1 MENIFLGFLNRSIT
15 AGWLILAVMA
25 LRMLLKRS
33 PKWIHCL
40 LWALVAFRLVCPL
53 SLESVFSLIPSR
65 ETVRRDMAVSSEPVV
80 DSGVRFVDNA
90 VNRAIRETA
99 APRPEM
105 SADPLQI
112 WLFAASVIWIAGVAA
127 MLLYALAAYVR
138 LWLKVR
144 TAVRLE
150 GPVMLSEFVKTPFL
164 SGIARPRIYLPA
176 DMPEG
181 MRAPVIAHEM
191 AHLKRRDNL
200 WKILGYA
207 LLAAYWF
214 HPLCWAAY
222 ILLCRDIERACDE
235 KVIRGYDM
243 HQRKLYSEA
252 LLACSMERRAGLA
265 CPLAF
270 GEIGVTERIKS
281 VLRYKKPAFWAIAA
295 AVVICVVA
303 GVCFLTDP
311 VTKEEGIGGAALAG
325 ADNGNGASGGAG
337 GTMDARADDA
347 GTGTGGS
354 KSGDDERADRQGS
367 AEREQEPGGNAVGDR
382 EDTGN
387 PVSGNSMDATAAYN
401 GGLTEE
407 FVNQWAQAFVDR
419 DGNAIQ
425 SFVSEEAGADL
436 EERDMLYGPSGQRRF
451 GISSPWPWNME
462 RDVRI
467 NSVSPENAVIYYYAW
482 TSDPHVT
489 VWKESISYQWQEGR
503 YVVIGEELA
512 WLDDISRAE
521 TFGETYGYYGI
532 SDSAMDYEANGV
544 GEALNDN
551 ALSGSTRYYRNL
563 FEPESAAVEL
573 LNLSD
578 DSAKVQIER
587 VYEESGSVN
596 LRIRFLEEEDDLPML
611 VTIVQ
616 PYGPEGIWIPKDYKI
631 DVMDRFMR
639 LSWGEIRSRSLA
651 VTDPGIWR
659 DVVCIAEI
667 PEESIKIYGYNDE
680 ECFGEGV
687 AIEIGDDV
695 NYFDWIYTSP
705 QCRLP
710 ECYWNQADRQLQVA
724 LNVYTG
730 TGAAAQALHLLQYD
744 DDNVLQDYALE
755 LDEMQEML
763 YERIGYFIGEDK
775 KSLFLI
781 DKKNHEQLGQVDIE
795 EHKGE
800 LEALELELGMIS
812 SYSLGESIRLLV
824 EPGYYLE
831 GAAIAE
837 YPDDMPTLEVE
848 VLPRVSSGKIRF
860 IDFGEI
866 RGDPVEMDFM
876 EYVE

>member
-15 AGWLILAVMA
+15 AGWLILAVMT

-40 LWALVAFRLVCPL
+40 LWALVAFRLACPL

-65 ETVRRDMAVSSEPVV
+65 ETVRHDMAVSSGPVV
-80 DSGVRFVDNA
+80 NSGVRFVDNA
-90 VNRAIRETA
+90 VNQAIRESA
-99 APRPEM
+99 APRPEA

-112 WLFAASVIWIAGVAA
+112 WFFAASVIWIVGVAV
-127 MLLYALAAYVR
+127 MFLYALAAYIR
-138 LWLKVR
+138 LWLKIR

-150 GPVMLSEFVKTPFL
+150 GPVMLSEFVETPFL

-176 DMPEG
+176 G
-181 MRAPVIAHEM
+181 MSEEMRGLVIAHEL
-191 AHLKRRDNL
+191 AHLKRHDNL

-243 HQRKLYSEA
+243 CQRKMYSEA
-252 LLACSMERRAGLA
+252 LLACSVDRHVGLA

-270 GEIGVTERIKS
+270 GEISVKERIKS
-281 VLRYKKPAFWAIAA
+281 VLHYKKPAFWAIVAAVAACVAA
-295 AVVICVVA
+295 A
-303 GVCFLTDP
+303 VCFLTDP
-311 VTKEEGIGGAALAG
+311 VKKEEGIGGAALAE
-325 ADNGNGASGGAG
+325 AD
-337 GTMDARADDA
+337 
-347 GTGTGGS
+347 
-354 KSGDDERADRQGS
+354 S
-367 AEREQEPGGNAVGDR
+367 AEGEQKQGGNAVDDK
-382 EDTGN
+382 EETGN

-401 GGLTEE
+401 SGLTEE
-407 FVNQWAQAFVDR
+407 FVNQWARAFVDK

-451 GISSPWPWNME
+451 GISSPWPWDME

-467 NSVSPENAVIYYYAW
+467 NSVGPENAVIYYYAW

-512 WLDDISRAE
+512 WLDDISWAE

-532 SDSAMDYEANGV
+532 SDSAMDYEANGA

-578 DSAKVQIER
+578 DSSKVQIER
-587 VYEESGSVN
+587 VYEESDSVN

-611 VTIVQ
+611 VTMVQ

-631 DVMDRFMR
+631 DVMDRFME
-639 LSWGEIRSRSLA
+639 LSWDEIRSRSLA
-651 VTDPGIWR
+651 VTNDPGIWR

-687 AIEIGDDV
+687 AIEIGGDV

-781 DKKNHEQLGQVDIE
+781 DMKNYEQLGRVDIKE
-795 EHKGE
+795 YTAEMEG
-800 LEALELELGMIS
+800 LEPELGLIS
-812 SYSLGESIRLLV
+812 SYSLGESIKLLV

-866 RGDPVEMDFM
+866 KGDPVEMDFM

>member
-1 MENIFLGFLNRSIT
+1 MENIFLGFLNRGIT

-40 LWALVAFRLVCPL
+40 LWALVAFRLVCPF

-65 ETVRRDMAVSSEPVV
+65 ETVRHDMVVPSGPVI

-90 VNRAIRETA
+90 MNQAIRESA
-99 APRPEM
+99 APRPKA

-112 WLFAASVIWIAGVAA
+112 WLFVASVIWIVGVAA
-127 MLLYALAAYVR
+127 MFLYALAAYVR
-138 LWLKVR
+138 LWLKIR

-150 GPVMLSEFVKTPFL
+150 GPVMLSEFVETPFL
-164 SGIARPRIYLPA
+164 SGIVRPRIYLPSG
-176 DMPEG
+176 MPEG
-181 MRAPVIAHEM
+181 MRGPVIAHEM
-191 AHLKRRDNL
+191 AHLKRHDNL

-214 HPLCWAAY
+214 HPLSWVAY

-252 LLACSMERRAGLA
+252 LLACSMNRRVGLA

-270 GEIGVTERIKS
+270 GEIGAKERIKS
-281 VLRYKKPAFWAIAA
+281 VLHYKKPAFWAIVA
-295 AVVICVVA
+295 AVAVCVVA
-303 GVCFLTDP
+303 AVCFLTDP
-311 VTKEEGIGGAALAG
+311 VDRGEDSGKALAAGAGAGDGEVSVVRDDSDAGAGEVGTGEADDGYEIVVDKEE
-325 ADNGNGASGGAG
+325 
-337 GTMDARADDA
+337 
-347 GTGTGGS
+347 
-354 KSGDDERADRQGS
+354 
-367 AEREQEPGGNAVGDR
+367 
-382 EDTGN
+382 TGN
-387 PVSGNSMDATAAYN
+387 PIDATAAYN

-419 DGNAIQ
+419 DGDAIQ
-425 SFVSEEAGADL
+425 SFVSEEAAADL
-436 EERDMLYGPSGQRRF
+436 EERDMLYGPSGQRGF
-451 GISSPWPWNME
+451 GDSSPWPWDME

-467 NSVSPENAVIYYYAW
+467 KSVGPENAEIYYYAW

-489 VWKESISYQWQEGR
+489 VWMENISYQWQDGR

-512 WLDDISRAE
+512 WLDDISSTE
-521 TFGETYGYYGI
+521 TFSETYGYFGI
-532 SDSAMDYEANGV
+532 SGSAMDYESNGA

-551 ALSGSTRYYRNL
+551 ALLGATRYYRNL

-578 DSAKVQIER
+578 DASRVTIER
-587 VYEESGSVN
+587 TYEDEGAVN
-596 LRIRFLEEEDDLPML
+596 LEVRFQEGLPLRISM
-611 VTIVQ
+611 IQ
-616 PYGPEGIWIPKDYKI
+616 PYGEKGIWIPKDYKV
-631 DVMDRFMR
+631 DVMDRLMG
-639 LSWGEIRSRSLA
+639 LYWDEVRSRSLA
-651 VTDPGIWR
+651 VTNDPGIWR

-781 DKKNHEQLGQVDIE
+781 DRKNYEQLGRVDIKE
-795 EHKGE
+795 YTAEMEG
-800 LEALELELGMIS
+800 LELELGMIS
-812 SYSLGESIRLLV
+812 SYSLGESIKLLV

-866 RGDPVEMDFM
+866 KGDPVEMEF
-876 EYVE
+876 VE